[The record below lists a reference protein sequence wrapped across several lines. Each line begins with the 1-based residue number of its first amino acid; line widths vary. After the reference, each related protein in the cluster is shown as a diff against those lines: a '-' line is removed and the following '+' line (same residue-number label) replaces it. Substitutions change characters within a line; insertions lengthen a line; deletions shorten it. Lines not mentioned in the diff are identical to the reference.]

1 MTNDKDS
8 STIQRYLGVIP
19 LFLDLSLE
27 ERVRLGEGCQLRRLS
42 RGDMVFRAGDPC
54 EAFHVVIVGQVK
66 LFVSNAAGQEKII
79 ELVGAGHSFAEAMMF
94 LNKPYILNVQALAD
108 SLLLDVSKQAV
119 ITEIE
124 RDPRFAMHML
134 AGISRRLH
142 GLVRD
147 VESYALQSGMQRL
160 IGYLLS
166 EASVDSND
174 VSESLMLSLQVSKA
188 SVASRLSLTPEYF
201 SRVLHE
207 LETQGLIAIDK
218 RDIRVLDQKRL
229 ASYGSQ

>member
-1 MTNDKDS
+1 MNNDKDS

-19 LFLDLSLE
+19 LFSDLSAE
-27 ERVRLGEGCQLRRLS
+27 ERARLADGCQLRRLG
-42 RGDMVFRAGDPC
+42 RGEMVFRTGDPC

-66 LFVSNAAGQEKII
+66 LFVSNPAGQEKVI
-79 ELVGAGHSFAEAMMF
+79 ELIGAGHSFAEAMMF

-108 SLLLDVSKQAV
+108 TLLLDVSKQAV

-124 RDPRFAMHML
+124 RDPRFSMQML

-147 VESYALQSGMQRL
+147 VESYALQSSMQRL
-160 IGYLLS
+160 ICYLLS
-166 EASVDSND
+166 QASVDSND
-174 VSESLMLSLQVSKA
+174 ASESLMVSLPVSKA
-188 SVASRLSLTPEYF
+188 NLASRLSLTPEYF

-207 LETQGLIAIDK
+207 LEAQGLIAIDR
-218 RDIRVLDQKRL
+218 RDIRVLDQLRL